1 MKKET
6 KLKTKLKTLE
16 ELKLNLKDREIV
28 RQEAI
33 EWIKHIK
40 RDIKEIQTLEIKYQ
54 SPLQKVATYHLDQ
67 ELEAQVTWI
76 KMFFNIKTE
85 LKRK

>member
-33 EWIKHIK
+33 EWIKHITK
-40 RDIKEIQTLEIKYQ
+40 
-54 SPLQKVATYHLDQ
+54 
-67 ELEAQVTWI
+67 
-76 KMFFNIKTE
+76 N
-85 LKRK
+85 